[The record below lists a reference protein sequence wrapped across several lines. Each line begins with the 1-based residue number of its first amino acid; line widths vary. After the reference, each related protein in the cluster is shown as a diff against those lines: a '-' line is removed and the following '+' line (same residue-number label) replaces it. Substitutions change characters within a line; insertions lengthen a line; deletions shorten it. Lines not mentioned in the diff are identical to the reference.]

1 MVPIGQKHF
10 VIDVTLEQSGAAA
23 EFVILAVDEDLV
35 AYFMVLK
42 QTQIGIIVGLAG
54 LDALNKGRVRDARAL
69 SLAGG
74 AHVQSAGLLGHVL
87 RGGPS

>member
-1 MVPIGQKHF
+1 MYGDQIARYEELTGIP
-10 VIDVTLEQSGAAA
+10 
-23 EFVILAVDEDLV
+23 VDEDLV
-35 AYFMVLK
+35 GYFMVLK

-74 AHVQSAGLLGHVL
+74 AHVQSAGLLGTVL
-87 RGGPS
+87 QGGAS